1 MGVTENLQAN
11 PHGAG
16 EASAIFFH
24 RGVNWGRTIVATAV
38 QAFGHFCRN
47 WAGPLTEGGLMSGL
61 KKGKDGTFWD
71 LNSWAFFWDRLLV
84 LPPV

>member
-16 EASAIFFH
+16 EAGAIFFH

-38 QAFGHFCRN
+38 QAFGHFGRN
-47 WAGPLTEGGLMSGL
+47 GAGPLTEEGGLREE
-61 KKGKDGTFWD
+61 KGFWMGI
-71 LNSWAFFWDRLLV
+71 
-84 LPPV
+84 